1 MTFSCLYKGVIF
13 PNVEALLLEVAD
25 EIGRFPTENTNKGKM
40 KSIVH
45 KIYHKYGLVRVTITG
60 NDPLIGKKLKSSKS
74 IWFEV
79 DDDDEVIV
87 EHKWN
92 SI

>member
-1 MTFSCLYKGVIF
+1 
-13 PNVEALLLEVAD
+13 
-25 EIGRFPTENTNKGKM
+25 M
-40 KSIVH
+40 KLIVH

-60 NDPLIGKKLKSSKS
+60 NDPLIGKKLNSSKS

-79 DDDDEVIV
+79 DDDEVIV

-92 SI
+92 

>member
-1 MTFSCLYKGVIF
+1 
-13 PNVEALLLEVAD
+13 
-25 EIGRFPTENTNKGKM
+25 M

-45 KIYHKYGLVRVTITG
+45 KIYHKYGLVRVNITG
-60 NDPLIGKKLKSSKS
+60 YDPLIGKKLKSSKS

-79 DDDDEVIV
+79 DDDEVIV